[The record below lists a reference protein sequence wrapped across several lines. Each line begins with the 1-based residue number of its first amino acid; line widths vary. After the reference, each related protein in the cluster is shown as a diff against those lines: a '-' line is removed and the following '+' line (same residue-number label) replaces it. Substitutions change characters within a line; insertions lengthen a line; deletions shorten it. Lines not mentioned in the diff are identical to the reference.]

1 MRDLTEFKELAE
13 VVYLLS
19 VKDPGTHD
27 IPMGLSDKEMIH
39 FPNKSTDKEIISHG
53 QNISCNDD

>member
-1 MRDLTEFKELAE
+1 MRDLTEFKELA
-13 VVYLLS
+13 
-19 VKDPGTHD
+19 GTHD

-53 QNISCNDD
+53 QNMMTSI